1 MDDSSTYSDPAP
13 LWFTPESANVEALEQ
28 AWGAR
33 KLSQVMA
40 AALGSFNRLG
50 HVDAGTA
57 SETFGVSEGTIR
69 RWIRDGVPP
78 RRIGHVI
85 SLVRP
90 PQGAFEQERKDL
102 IYARSAVTKTRSE
115 PANAVALWGYKGYL
129 EKWDLA
135 IIKIKN
141 MPVLTV
147 RMARTDRD
155 RAADKRL
162 AAGGELIEIST
173 FPTYWAAIVA
183 RNELLED
190 VYPYRVQLRNT
201 KLASGAGKAFL
212 DEAPHKPL
220 RSYRKQARTTLRQTT
235 RENA

>member
-1 MDDSSTYSDPAP
+1 MDASSSTSDTAP

-28 AWGAR
+28 AWGSR
-33 KLSQVMA
+33 KLSQVMG

-50 HVDAGTA
+50 HVDADTA
-57 SETFGVSEGTIR
+57 SATFGVSEGTIR

-78 RRIGHVI
+78 RRIEHVI

-90 PQGAFEQERKDL
+90 PQGAFTQERADL
-102 IYARSAVTKTRSE
+102 LFARKAVAKIATE
-115 PANAVALWGYKGYL
+115 PENATALWGYKGYL

-135 IIKIKN
+135 IISIN
-141 MPVLTV
+141 HMPVLTV

-162 AAGGELIEIST
+162 AAGGELVEIST
-173 FPTYWAAIVA
+173 FPSYWAAIAA
-183 RNELLED
+183 RSEILED

-212 DEAPHKPL
+212 DDAPRKPIK
-220 RSYRKQARTTLRQTT
+220 SYRKRARTSIRKTT
-235 RENA
+235 RDPS

>member
-1 MDDSSTYSDPAP
+1 MDDSSTYDPAP

-28 AWGAR
+28 AWGTR
-33 KLSQVMA
+33 KLSQIMG

-57 SETFGVSEGTIR
+57 SDTFGVSEGTIR

-78 RRIGHVI
+78 RRIEHVI
-85 SLVRP
+85 GLVRP

-102 IYARSAVTKTRSE
+102 VYARGAVTKISTDT
-115 PANAVALWGYKGYL
+115 ANAVALWGYKGYL
-129 EKWDLA
+129 EQWDLA

-162 AAGGELIEIST
+162 AAGGELVEVST
-173 FPTYWAAIVA
+173 FPSYWAAIVA
-183 RNELLED
+183 RSELLED
-190 VYPYRVQLRNT
+190 VYAYRVQLRNT

-212 DEAPHKPL
+212 DEAPRKPL
-220 RSYRKQARTTLRQTT
+220 RSYRKKARTSVRKTT